1 MQENKKVITISE
13 IIEKN
18 VCLGISDIYLLR
30 EIINKIDV
38 AYIDKCLLLS
48 AFMNYCDADEV
59 RNYNYSLTKNSKDV
73 RLARYFWIYL
83 LHDNGLMT
91 IKQISQSIN
100 ANRDNISKHIKRFE
114 YLLKHSELIKTK
126 YDTCLELLQTKT
138 Q

>member
-13 IIEKN
+13 IVQTSI
-18 VCLGISDIYLLR
+18 CLSESDLNTLKSIV
-30 EIINKIDV
+30 NKINV
-38 AYIDKCLLLS
+38 GYIDKCLLLS
-48 AFMNYCDADEV
+48 SFMNDCDADEV

-126 YDTCLELLQTKT
+126 YDTCLELLKIKT

>member
-13 IIEKN
+13 IVQTSI
-18 VCLGISDIYLLR
+18 CLSESDVITLQD
-30 EIINKIDV
+30 IVNKINV
-38 AYIDKCLLLS
+38 KYIDKCLLLS
-48 AFMNYCDADEV
+48 SFMNDCDADEV